1 MSKLPGVQ
9 RELYFLRIPQ
19 SFWVVVYRKLLKIN
33 ELGFYFW
40 RESCQISDSPA
51 FKIRGAECLKPLWVK
66 MQP

>member
-1 MSKLPGVQ
+1 MSKLPGVL

-51 FKIRGAECLKPLWVK
+51 F
-66 MQP
+66 